1 MNHVL
6 KPLKAWRR
14 WLGSRRVAEVAEFE
28 VVPGQVLVG
37 SLTGCGVQFNQ
48 NVFARITGAEE
59 GSFPD
64 LERKVLGLAP
74 RFVRLFY
81 NDKQANAPAPDGTM
95 GSFVRSVQLA
105 QQAGATINITW
116 QSGSLDT
123 QEAQESSMSRFAGV
137 LEELVSTHGI
147 NNLRWVTIQNEPNT
161 PGMKFVTPEVLD
173 AMYRMLDRDLTALG
187 VREQIRF
194 MGGDLIQ
201 GSAPPAPNSE
211 AAWFTYMA
219 ERMVDVLDAY
229 SVHIYCAPAASGD
242 VEVLA
247 QRLADH

>member
-1 MNHVL
+1 
-6 KPLKAWRR
+6 
-14 WLGSRRVAEVAEFE
+14 
-28 VVPGQVLVG
+28 
-37 SLTGCGVQFNQ
+37 
-48 NVFARITGAEE
+48 
-59 GSFPD
+59 
-64 LERKVLGLAP
+64 
-74 RFVRLFY
+74 
-81 NDKQANAPAPDGTM
+81 
-95 GSFVRSVQLA
+95 
-105 QQAGATINITW
+105 
-116 QSGSLDT
+116 
-123 QEAQESSMSRFAGV
+123 MSRFAGV

-173 AMYRMLDRDLTALG
+173 AIYRMLDRDLTALG

-229 SVHIYCAPAASGD
+229 SVHIYWNYWDTARFVNRLDSVQEIVADLAEDQRKPLFITEYGVRGRRPPGIRAASLRRQANLLGRPIS
-242 VEVLA
+242 
-247 QRLADH
+247 QPSSTHGF